1 MQFLGLDTEIN
12 ILDKKGDAVSA
23 KVIKAMEN
31 IDDECDEQG
40 IIFVK
45 TGDEKKARS
54 FGLTQM
60 PGLVY
65 FEDTIP
71 NIYTGDLR
79 FVNQWTMDSRTII
92 NYRIE
97 RDVLDWLVEQFDSDE
112 IEEVTDEILDSLI
125 EKHQAILAVFCK
137 KISVNHDQTD

>member
-1 MQFLGLDTEIN
+1 
-12 ILDKKGDAVSA
+12 
-23 KVIKAMEN
+23 MEN

-45 TGDEKKARS
+45 TGDEKKAHS
-54 FGLTQM
+54 FGLTQL

-79 FVNQWTMDSRTII
+79 CV
-92 NYRIE
+92 
-97 RDVLDWLVEQFDSDE
+97 WLSKD
-112 IEEVTDEILDSLI
+112 T
-125 EKHQAILAVFCK
+125 H
-137 KISVNHDQTD
+137 

>member
-1 MQFLGLDTEIN
+1 MQLLGMETEIN

-79 FVNQWTMDSRTII
+79 FVNQWTSIKHLETR
-92 NYRIE
+92 
-97 RDVLDWLVEQFDSDE
+97 EQ
-112 IEEVTDEILDSLI
+112 
-125 EKHQAILAVFCK
+125 
-137 KISVNHDQTD
+137 

>member
-1 MQFLGLDTEIN
+1 MDTEKN

-79 FVNQWTMDSRTII
+79 YVPIDKPLRLALN
-92 NYRIE
+92 NKNRIE

-125 EKHQAILAVFCK
+125 EKHQTILAVFCK
-137 KISVNHDQTD
+137 NISVNHDQTD

>member
-1 MQFLGLDTEIN
+1 MSSKI
-12 ILDKKGDAVSA
+12 
-23 KVIKAMEN
+23 IKAMEN

-54 FGLTQM
+54 FGLTQL

-65 FEDTIP
+65 FEDNLP

-79 FVNQWTMDSRTII
+79 SG
-92 NYRIE
+92 E
-97 RDVLDWLVEQFDSDE
+97 RDVARLQ
-112 IEEVTDEILDSLI
+112 
-125 EKHQAILAVFCK
+125 
-137 KISVNHDQTD
+137 ISISGSRGTCWTGWWSRWTPMR